1 MRFAVSTTLMAGM
14 LFGVAAMPAAAQ
26 RASLPFPTGTKYAYL
41 DLQRILAQ
49 SVHGQTANARVQQL
63 TEQKRSEIEARQA
76 TLQTQIDAKNQNLL
90 QLQQRLAQGETV
102 MSAEA
107 RLSLSREI
115 GRLQRE
121 IQRDTEDAQAEMQRV
136 TQDADAE
143 LTELTQ
149 QLQVEFDARL
159 SPAVDYVARQMGVDL
174 IFNVAQG
181 TLAWAKPELDLTQA
195 VVDRLNASQ

>member
-1 MRFAVSTTLMAGM
+1 MRPAVLTTLIAGV
-14 LFGVAAMPAAAQ
+14 LFGAAATPAAAQ
-26 RASLPFPTGTKYAYL
+26 QASLPFPAGTKYAYV
-41 DLQRILAQ
+41 DLARILAE
-49 SVHGQTANARVQQL
+49 SVHGRSANAQVQEL
-63 TEQKRSEIEARQA
+63 TEQKRAEIEARQA

-102 MSAEA
+102 MSTEA

-149 QLQVEFDARL
+149 KLQVEFDARL
-159 SPAVDYVARQMGVDL
+159 SPALEAVAIERGVDL
-174 IFNVAQG
+174 IFNVGQG
-181 TLAWAKPELDLTQA
+181 GLVWANRSLDLTQTVIDA
-195 VVDRLNASQ
+195 VNRR

>member
-1 MRFAVSTTLMAGM
+1 MRFAVLTTLIAGA
-14 LFGVAAMPAAAQ
+14 LFGAAAVPAAAQ
-26 RASLPFPTGTKYAYL
+26 QASLPFPAGTKYAYV
-41 DLQRILAQ
+41 DLARILAE
-49 SVHGQTANARVQQL
+49 SVHGRSANAQVQEL
-63 TEQKRSEIEARQA
+63 TEQKRAEIEARQA

-102 MSAEA
+102 MSTEA

-149 QLQVEFDARL
+149 KLQVEFDARL
-159 SPAVDYVARQMGVDL
+159 SPALEAVAIERGVDL
-174 IFNVAQG
+174 IFNVGQG
-181 TLAWAKPELDLTQA
+181 GLVWANRSLDLTQTVIDA
-195 VVDRLNASQ
+195 VNRR

>member
-1 MRFAVSTTLMAGM
+1 MRFAVLTTLIAGA
-14 LFGVAAMPAAAQ
+14 LFGPAAAQ
-26 RASLPFPTGTKYAYL
+26 QASLPFPAGTKYAYV
-41 DLQRILAQ
+41 DLARILAE
-49 SVHGQTANARVQQL
+49 SVHGRSANAQVQEL
-63 TEQKRSEIEARQA
+63 TEQKRAEIEARQA

-102 MSAEA
+102 MSTEA

-149 QLQVEFDARL
+149 KLQVEFDARL
-159 SPAVDYVARQMGVDL
+159 SPALEAVAIERGVDL
-174 IFNVAQG
+174 IFNVGQG
-181 TLAWAKPELDLTQA
+181 GLVWANRSLDLTQTVIDA
-195 VVDRLNASQ
+195 VNRR

>member
-1 MRFAVSTTLMAGM
+1 MRFAVLTTLIAGA
-14 LFGVAAMPAAAQ
+14 LFGPAAAPAAGQ
-26 RASLPFPTGTKYAYL
+26 QASLPFPAGTKYAYV
-41 DLQRILAQ
+41 DLARILAE
-49 SVHGQTANARVQQL
+49 SVHGRSANAQVQEL
-63 TEQKRSEIEARQA
+63 TEQKRAEIEARQA

-102 MSAEA
+102 MSTEA

-149 QLQVEFDARL
+149 KLQVEFDARL
-159 SPAVDYVARQMGVDL
+159 SPALEAVAIERGVDL
-174 IFNVAQG
+174 IFNVGQG
-181 TLAWAKPELDLTQA
+181 GLVWANRSLDLTQTVIDA
-195 VVDRLNASQ
+195 VNRR

>member
-1 MRFAVSTTLMAGM
+1 MRFAVLTTLTAGV
-14 LFGVAAMPAAAQ
+14 LFGAAAGPAAAQ
-26 RASLPFPTGTKYAYL
+26 QASLPFPAGTKYAYV
-41 DLQRILAQ
+41 DLARILAE
-49 SVHGQTANARVQQL
+49 SVHGRNANAQVQEL
-63 TEQKRSEIEARQA
+63 TEQKRAEIEARQA

-102 MSAEA
+102 MSTEA
-107 RLSLSREI
+107 RLGLSREI

-149 QLQVEFDARL
+149 KLQVEFDARL
-159 SPAVDYVARQMGVDL
+159 SPALEAVAIERGVDL
-174 IFNVAQG
+174 IFNVGQG
-181 TLAWAKPELDLTQA
+181 GLVWANRSLDLTQTVIDA
-195 VVDRLNASQ
+195 VNRR

>member
-1 MRFAVSTTLMAGM
+1 M
-14 LFGVAAMPAAAQ
+14 
-26 RASLPFPTGTKYAYL
+26 
-41 DLQRILAQ
+41 DLARILAE
-49 SVHGQTANARVQQL
+49 SVHGRSANAQVQEL
-63 TEQKRSEIEARQA
+63 TEQKRAEIEARQA

-102 MSAEA
+102 MSTEA

-149 QLQVEFDARL
+149 KLQVEFDARL
-159 SPAVDYVARQMGVDL
+159 SPALEAVAIERGVDL
-174 IFNVAQG
+174 IFNVGQG
-181 TLAWAKPELDLTQA
+181 GLVWANRSLDLTQTVIDA
-195 VVDRLNASQ
+195 VNRR

>member
-1 MRFAVSTTLMAGM
+1 MAGL
-14 LFGVAAMPAAAQ
+14 LFGITAMPVAAQ
-26 RASLPFPTGTKYAYL
+26 QASLPFPAGAKYAYV
-41 DLQRILAQ
+41 DLARILAE
-49 SVHGQTANARVQQL
+49 SVHGQSANARLQQM
-63 TEQKRSEIEARQA
+63 TEQKRAEIESRQA
-76 TLQTQIDAKNQNLL
+76 TLQAQIEAKNQNLL

-102 MSAEA
+102 MSTEA

-149 QLQVEFDARL
+149 RLQVEFDSML
-159 SPAVDYVARQMGVDL
+159 SPALESVAIDRDVDL
-174 IFNVAQG
+174 IFNVGQG
-181 TLAWAKPELDLTQA
+181 GLVWANRALDLTQI
-195 VVDRLNASQ
+195 VIDNLNRR

>member
-1 MRFAVSTTLMAGM
+1 MRFAVLTTLMTGA
-14 LFGVAAMPAAAQ
+14 LFGPAAAQ
-26 RASLPFPTGTKYAYL
+26 QASLPFPAGTKYAYV
-41 DLQRILAQ
+41 DLARILAE
-49 SVHGQTANARVQQL
+49 SVHGRSANAQVQEL
-63 TEQKRSEIEARQA
+63 TEQKRAEIEARQA

-102 MSAEA
+102 MSTEA

-149 QLQVEFDARL
+149 KLQVEFDARL
-159 SPAVDYVARQMGVDL
+159 SPALEAVAIERGVDL
-174 IFNVAQG
+174 IFNVGQG
-181 TLAWAKPELDLTQA
+181 GLVWANRSLDLTQTVIDA
-195 VVDRLNASQ
+195 VNRR

>member
-1 MRFAVSTTLMAGM
+1 MRFAVLTTLIAGA
-14 LFGVAAMPAAAQ
+14 LFGAAAAPAAAQ
-26 RASLPFPTGTKYAYL
+26 QASLPFPAGTKYAYV
-41 DLQRILAQ
+41 DLARILAE
-49 SVHGQTANARVQQL
+49 SVHGRSANAQVQEL
-63 TEQKRSEIEARQA
+63 TEQKRAEIEARQA

-102 MSAEA
+102 MSTEA

-149 QLQVEFDARL
+149 KLQVEFDARL
-159 SPAVDYVARQMGVDL
+159 SPALEAVAIERGVDL
-174 IFNVAQG
+174 IFNVGQG
-181 TLAWAKPELDLTQA
+181 GLVWANRSLDLTQTVIDA
-195 VVDRLNASQ
+195 VNRR

>member
-1 MRFAVSTTLMAGM
+1 MRFAVLTTLIAGA
-14 LFGVAAMPAAAQ
+14 LFGAAAAPVAAQ
-26 RASLPFPTGTKYAYL
+26 QASLPFPAGTKYAYV
-41 DLQRILAQ
+41 DLARILAE
-49 SVHGQTANARVQQL
+49 SVHGRSANAQVQEL
-63 TEQKRSEIEARQA
+63 TEQKRAEIEARQA

-102 MSAEA
+102 MSTEA

-149 QLQVEFDARL
+149 KLQVEFDARL
-159 SPAVDYVARQMGVDL
+159 SPALEAVAIERGVDL
-174 IFNVAQG
+174 IFNVGQG
-181 TLAWAKPELDLTQA
+181 GLVWANRSLDLTQTVIDA
-195 VVDRLNASQ
+195 VNRR

>member
-1 MRFAVSTTLMAGM
+1 MRFAVSTTLMAGV
-14 LFGVAAMPAAAQ
+14 LFGATVMPAAAQ
-26 RASLPFPTGTKYAYL
+26 QASLPFPSGVKYAYV
-41 DLQRILAQ
+41 DLARILGE
-49 SVHGQTANARVQQL
+49 SVHGQTANAQVQQL
-63 TEQKRSEIEARQA
+63 TEQKRNEIEARQA
-76 TLQTQIDAKNQNLL
+76 TLQTQIDSKNQNLL

-102 MSAEA
+102 MSTEA

-149 QLQVEFDARL
+149 RLQVEFDSML
-159 SPAVDYVARQMGVDL
+159 SPALESVAIDRGVDL
-174 IFNVAQG
+174 IFNVGQG
-181 TLAWAKPELDLTQA
+181 GLVWANRALDLTQV
-195 VVDRLNASQ
+195 VVDNLNRR

>member
-1 MRFAVSTTLMAGM
+1 M
-14 LFGVAAMPAAAQ
+14 
-26 RASLPFPTGTKYAYL
+26 
-41 DLQRILAQ
+41 
-49 SVHGQTANARVQQL
+49 

-76 TLQTQIDAKNQNLL
+76 TLQTQIDSKNQNLL

-102 MSAEA
+102 MSTEA

-149 QLQVEFDARL
+149 RLQVQFDSML
-159 SPAVDYVARQMGVDL
+159 SPALESVAIDRDVDL
-174 IFNVAQG
+174 IFNVGQG
-181 TLAWAKPELDLTQA
+181 GLVWANRALDLTQI
-195 VVDRLNASQ
+195 VIDNLNRR